1 MKALRKLPLKLE
13 NACGDGN
20 KSASGFGRRRGDGG
34 NRSASGDRNESA
46 CGVVDINISGGKL
59 KKLCRIVIV
68 SAGLAT
74 LFGCFGGSTVKQSI
88 EDYAERLSRVLD
100 APLPDTFNDKIT
112 TPLPKLADSAT
123 LKHTIE
129 GVSINLREFY
139 ALQDC
144 ELGTVVAERNT
155 SLGKSQ
161 LPSQRLAYES
171 KLLSVLKSCEAA
183 LAGDDIAKQ
192 SANQSAS
199 KSASKNSV
207 KKNKALAATIAS
219 WREQKSQ
226 DYSKTWA
233 NLIQGSQELRLALN
247 TPERLFSVENN
258 KDALSSVNAFYYLSS
273 LNNTQFSFGE
283 PTSEHSIKTE
293 VANKKNVSKASGS
306 DTNNINISSERLT
319 SSNNPLIDSSE
330 LEQQLQ
336 IIRSARLPATLWH
349 TQQTLTQN
357 LTLLTNML
365 TTELDAVSCPEGR
378 ASDKA
383 KILRNVFYLFFI
395 EEIQPVGSLVN
406 RYHYKLV
413 PLWEDWLAQPLLHD
427 EFKRYI
433 KQHTEDGFEKYSR
446 AMKAHVNLWQ
456 GFLGRCNLSPV
467 APV

>member
-1 MKALRKLPLKLE
+1 M
-13 NACGDGN
+13 
-20 KSASGFGRRRGDGG
+20 
-34 NRSASGDRNESA
+34 
-46 CGVVDINISGGKL
+46 NISLVKPWPPKVSQL
-59 KKLCRIVIV
+59 RNVCRAGVISV
-68 SAGLAT
+68 AMFAL
-74 LFGCFGGSTVKQSI
+74 LGCFGGSTVKQSI
-88 EDYAERLSRVLD
+88 DDYAARLSRVLD
-100 APLPDTFNDKIT
+100 TPLPDSFNDKIT

-123 LKHTIE
+123 LKHAIE

-161 LPSQRLAYES
+161 LPSQRLVYES
-171 KLLSVLKSCEAA
+171 KLLNVLNSCEAA
-183 LAGDDIAKQ
+183 LTKENE
-192 SANQSAS
+192 SNQRNA
-199 KSASKNSV
+199 
-207 KKNKALAATIAS
+207 ALAATIAS
-219 WREQKSQ
+219 WREQKIQ

-233 NLIQGSQELRLALN
+233 NLVQGSQELRLALN

-258 KDALSSVNAFYYLSS
+258 RDALSSVNALYYINSLSNKELLLS
-273 LNNTQFSFGE
+273 DMYSSNT
-283 PTSEHSIKTE
+283 
-293 VANKKNVSKASGS
+293 ASS
-306 DTNNINISSERLT
+306 DTETEATNENNSE
-319 SSNNPLIDSSE
+319 SIIESSE
-330 LEQQLQ
+330 LEQQLK

-357 LTLLTNML
+357 LSLLTDML
-365 TTELDAVSCPEGR
+365 ETELDAVSCPEGR

-406 RYHYKLV
+406 QYHYKLA
-413 PLWEDWLAQPLLHD
+413 PLWEDWLAQPSLHE

-433 KQHTEDGFEKYSR
+433 RQQSQDGFNQYSSV
-446 AMKAHVNLWQ
+446 MKAHVNLWQ

>member
-1 MKALRKLPLKLE
+1 MNISQVKPWHPKVSQLR
-13 NACGDGN
+13 NACR
-20 KSASGFGRRRGDGG
+20 A
-34 NRSASGDRNESA
+34 
-46 CGVVDINISGGKL
+46 GVISVAMFAL
-59 KKLCRIVIV
+59 L
-68 SAGLAT
+68 
-74 LFGCFGGSTVKQSI
+74 GCFGGSTVKQSI
-88 EDYAERLSRVLD
+88 DDYAARLSRVLD
-100 APLPDTFNDKIT
+100 TPLPDSFNDKIT

-123 LKHTIE
+123 LKHAIE

-161 LPSQRLAYES
+161 LPSQRLVYES
-171 KLLSVLKSCEAA
+171 KLLNVLKSCEAA
-183 LAGDDIAKQ
+183 LTKENE
-192 SANQSAS
+192 SNQRNA
-199 KSASKNSV
+199 
-207 KKNKALAATIAS
+207 ALAATIAS
-219 WREQKSQ
+219 WREQKTQ

-233 NLIQGSQELRLALN
+233 NLVQGSQELRLALN

-258 KDALSSVNAFYYLSS
+258 KDALSSVNALYYINSLSNKELLLS
-273 LNNTQFSFGE
+273 DMYSSNT
-283 PTSEHSIKTE
+283 
-293 VANKKNVSKASGS
+293 ASS
-306 DTNNINISSERLT
+306 DTETEATNENNSE
-319 SSNNPLIDSSE
+319 SIIESSE
-330 LEQQLQ
+330 LEQQLK

-357 LTLLTNML
+357 LSLLTDML
-365 TTELDAVSCPEGR
+365 ETELDAVSCPEGR

-406 RYHYKLV
+406 QYHYKLA
-413 PLWEDWLAQPLLHD
+413 PLWEDWLAQPSLHE

-433 KQHTEDGFEKYSR
+433 RQQSQDGFNQYSSV
-446 AMKAHVNLWQ
+446 MKAHVNLWQ

>member
-1 MKALRKLPLKLE
+1 MNISQVKPWHLKVSQLR
-13 NACGDGN
+13 NACR
-20 KSASGFGRRRGDGG
+20 A
-34 NRSASGDRNESA
+34 
-46 CGVVDINISGGKL
+46 GVISVAMFAL
-59 KKLCRIVIV
+59 L
-68 SAGLAT
+68 
-74 LFGCFGGSTVKQSI
+74 GCFGGSTVKQSI
-88 EDYAERLSRVLD
+88 DDYAARLSRVLD
-100 APLPDTFNDKIT
+100 TPLPDSFNDKIT

-161 LPSQRLAYES
+161 LPSQRLVYES
-171 KLLSVLKSCEAA
+171 KLLNVLKSCEAMLTRENESNQRNAA
-183 LAGDDIAKQ
+183 LT
-192 SANQSAS
+192 
-199 KSASKNSV
+199 
-207 KKNKALAATIAS
+207 ATIAS
-219 WREQKSQ
+219 WREQKTQ
-226 DYSKTWA
+226 NYSKTWA
-233 NLIQGSQELRLALN
+233 NLVQGSQELRLALN

-258 KDALSSVNAFYYLSS
+258 KDTLSSVNALYYINSLSNKEVLLS
-273 LNNTQFSFGE
+273 DMYFSNTA
-283 PTSEHSIKTE
+283 P
-293 VANKKNVSKASGS
+293 S
-306 DTNNINISSERLT
+306 DTETEATNENNSE
-319 SSNNPLIDSSE
+319 SIIESSE
-330 LEQQLQ
+330 LEQQLK

-357 LTLLTNML
+357 LSLLTNML
-365 TTELDAVSCPEGR
+365 ETELDAVSCPEGR

-406 RYHYKLV
+406 QYHYKLA
-413 PLWEDWLAQPLLHD
+413 PLWEDWLAQPSLHA

-433 KQHTEDGFEKYSR
+433 RQQSQDGFNQYSSV
-446 AMKAHVNLWQ
+446 MKAHVNLWQ

>member
-1 MKALRKLPLKLE
+1 MNISLVKPWHPKVSQLR
-13 NACGDGN
+13 NACR
-20 KSASGFGRRRGDGG
+20 A
-34 NRSASGDRNESA
+34 
-46 CGVVDINISGGKL
+46 GVISVAMFAL
-59 KKLCRIVIV
+59 L
-68 SAGLAT
+68 
-74 LFGCFGGSTVKQSI
+74 GCFGGSTVKQSI
-88 EDYAERLSRVLD
+88 DDYAARLSRVLD
-100 APLPDTFNDKIT
+100 TPLPDSFNDKIT

-123 LKHTIE
+123 LKHAIE
-129 GVSINLREFY
+129 GVNINLREFY

-161 LPSQRLAYES
+161 LPSQRLVYES
-171 KLLSVLKSCEAA
+171 KLLNVLKSCEAA
-183 LAGDDIAKQ
+183 LTKENE
-192 SANQSAS
+192 SNQRNA
-199 KSASKNSV
+199 
-207 KKNKALAATIAS
+207 ALAATIAS
-219 WREQKSQ
+219 WREQKTQ

-233 NLIQGSQELRLALN
+233 NLVQGSQELRLALN

-258 KDALSSVNAFYYLSS
+258 RDALSSINALYYINSLSNKELLLS
-273 LNNTQFSFGE
+273 DMYSSNT
-283 PTSEHSIKTE
+283 
-293 VANKKNVSKASGS
+293 ASS
-306 DTNNINISSERLT
+306 DTETEATNENNSE
-319 SSNNPLIDSSE
+319 SIIESSE
-330 LEQQLQ
+330 LEQQLK

-357 LTLLTNML
+357 LSLLTNML
-365 TTELDAVSCPEGR
+365 ETELDAVSCPEGR

-406 RYHYKLV
+406 QYHYKLA
-413 PLWEDWLAQPLLHD
+413 PLWEDWLAQPSLHE

-433 KQHTEDGFEKYSR
+433 RQQSQDGFNQYSS

>member
-1 MKALRKLPLKLE
+1 VNISQVKPWHPKVSQLR
-13 NACGDGN
+13 NACR
-20 KSASGFGRRRGDGG
+20 A
-34 NRSASGDRNESA
+34 
-46 CGVVDINISGGKL
+46 GVISVAMFAL
-59 KKLCRIVIV
+59 L
-68 SAGLAT
+68 
-74 LFGCFGGSTVKQSI
+74 GCFGGSTVKQSI
-88 EDYAERLSRVLD
+88 DDYAARLSRVLD
-100 APLPDTFNDKIT
+100 APLPDSFNDKIT

-123 LKHTIE
+123 LKHAIE

-161 LPSQRLAYES
+161 LPSQRLVYES
-171 KLLSVLKSCEAA
+171 KLLNVLKSCEAA
-183 LAGDDIAKQ
+183 LTKENE
-192 SANQSAS
+192 SNQRNA
-199 KSASKNSV
+199 
-207 KKNKALAATIAS
+207 ALAATIAS
-219 WREQKSQ
+219 WREQKTQ

-233 NLIQGSQELRLALN
+233 NLVQGSQELRLALN

-258 KDALSSVNAFYYLSS
+258 KDVLSSVNALYYINSLSNKELLLS
-273 LNNTQFSFGE
+273 DMYSSNT
-283 PTSEHSIKTE
+283 
-293 VANKKNVSKASGS
+293 ASS
-306 DTNNINISSERLT
+306 DTETEATNENNSE
-319 SSNNPLIDSSE
+319 SIIGSSE
-330 LEQQLQ
+330 LEQQLK

-357 LTLLTNML
+357 LSLLTNML
-365 TTELDAVSCPEGR
+365 ETELDAVSCPEGR

-406 RYHYKLV
+406 QYHYKLT
-413 PLWEDWLAQPLLHD
+413 PLWKDWLAQPSLHE

-433 KQHTEDGFEKYSR
+433 RQQSQDGFNQYSS

>member
-1 MKALRKLPLKLE
+1 MNISQAKPWHLKVSQLR
-13 NACGDGN
+13 NACR
-20 KSASGFGRRRGDGG
+20 A
-34 NRSASGDRNESA
+34 
-46 CGVVDINISGGKL
+46 GVISVAMFAL
-59 KKLCRIVIV
+59 L
-68 SAGLAT
+68 
-74 LFGCFGGSTVKQSI
+74 GCFGGSTVKQSI
-88 EDYAERLSRVLD
+88 DDYAARLSRVLD
-100 APLPDTFNDKIT
+100 TPLPDSFNDKIT

-123 LKHTIE
+123 LKHAIE

-161 LPSQRLAYES
+161 LPSQRLVYES
-171 KLLSVLKSCEAA
+171 KLLTVLKSCEAA
-183 LAGDDIAKQ
+183 LTKENE
-192 SANQSAS
+192 S
-199 KSASKNSV
+199 
-207 KKNKALAATIAS
+207 NKRNAALAATIAS
-219 WREQKSQ
+219 WREQKTQ

-233 NLIQGSQELRLALN
+233 NLVQGSQELRLALN

-258 KDALSSVNAFYYLSS
+258 KDALSSVNALYYINSLSNKELLLS
-273 LNNTQFSFGE
+273 DMYSSNT
-283 PTSEHSIKTE
+283 
-293 VANKKNVSKASGS
+293 ASS
-306 DTNNINISSERLT
+306 DTETEATNENNSE
-319 SSNNPLIDSSE
+319 SIIESSE
-330 LEQQLQ
+330 LEQQLK

-357 LTLLTNML
+357 LSLLTNML
-365 TTELDAVSCPEGR
+365 ETELDAVSCPEGR

-406 RYHYKLV
+406 QYHYKLA
-413 PLWEDWLAQPLLHD
+413 PLWEDWLAQPSLHE

-433 KQHTEDGFEKYSR
+433 RQQSQDGFNQYSSV
-446 AMKAHVNLWQ
+446 MKAHVNLWQ

>member
-1 MKALRKLPLKLE
+1 
-13 NACGDGN
+13 
-20 KSASGFGRRRGDGG
+20 
-34 NRSASGDRNESA
+34 
-46 CGVVDINISGGKL
+46 VNISLVKPWHPKVSQL
-59 KKLCRIVIV
+59 RNVCRAGVISV
-68 SAGLAT
+68 AMFAL
-74 LFGCFGGSTVKQSI
+74 LGCFGGSTVKQSI
-88 EDYAERLSRVLD
+88 DDYAARLSRVLD
-100 APLPDTFNDKIT
+100 TPLPDSFNDKIT

-123 LKHTIE
+123 LKQAIE
-129 GVSINLREFY
+129 GVNINLREFY

-161 LPSQRLAYES
+161 LPSQRLVYES
-171 KLLSVLKSCEAA
+171 KLLNVLKSCEAA
-183 LAGDDIAKQ
+183 LTKENE
-192 SANQSAS
+192 SNQRNA
-199 KSASKNSV
+199 
-207 KKNKALAATIAS
+207 ALAATIAS
-219 WREQKSQ
+219 WREQKTQ

-233 NLIQGSQELRLALN
+233 NLVQGSQELRLALN

-258 KDALSSVNAFYYLSS
+258 KDALSSVNALYYISS
-273 LNNTQFSFGE
+273 LSNKGLLLSDMYSSNT
-283 PTSEHSIKTE
+283 
-293 VANKKNVSKASGS
+293 ASS
-306 DTNNINISSERLT
+306 DTETEATNENNSE
-319 SSNNPLIDSSE
+319 SIIESSE
-330 LEQQLQ
+330 LEQQLK

-357 LTLLTNML
+357 LSLLTNML
-365 TTELDAVSCPEGR
+365 ETELDAVSCPEGR

-406 RYHYKLV
+406 QYHYKLA
-413 PLWEDWLAQPLLHD
+413 PLWEDWLAQPSLHE

-433 KQHTEDGFEKYSR
+433 RQQSQDGFNQYSS

>member
-1 MKALRKLPLKLE
+1 VNISLVKPWPPKVSQLR
-13 NACGDGN
+13 NACR
-20 KSASGFGRRRGDGG
+20 A
-34 NRSASGDRNESA
+34 
-46 CGVVDINISGGKL
+46 GVISVAMFAL
-59 KKLCRIVIV
+59 L
-68 SAGLAT
+68 
-74 LFGCFGGSTVKQSI
+74 GCFGGSTVKQSI
-88 EDYAERLSRVLD
+88 DDYAARLSRVLD
-100 APLPDTFNDKIT
+100 TPLPDSFNDKIT

-161 LPSQRLAYES
+161 LPSQRLVYES
-171 KLLSVLKSCEAA
+171 KLLNVLNSCEAA
-183 LAGDDIAKQ
+183 LTKENE
-192 SANQSAS
+192 SNQRNA
-199 KSASKNSV
+199 
-207 KKNKALAATIAS
+207 ALAATIAS
-219 WREQKSQ
+219 WREQKIQ

-233 NLIQGSQELRLALN
+233 NLVQGSQELRLALN

-258 KDALSSVNAFYYLSS
+258 RDALSSVNALYYINSLSNKELLLS
-273 LNNTQFSFGE
+273 DMYSSNT
-283 PTSEHSIKTE
+283 
-293 VANKKNVSKASGS
+293 ASS
-306 DTNNINISSERLT
+306 DTETEATNENNSE
-319 SSNNPLIDSSE
+319 SIIESSE
-330 LEQQLQ
+330 LEQQLK

-357 LTLLTNML
+357 LSLLTNML
-365 TTELDAVSCPEGR
+365 ETELDAVSCPEGR

-406 RYHYKLV
+406 QYHYKLA
-413 PLWEDWLAQPLLHD
+413 PLWEDWLAQPSLHA

-433 KQHTEDGFEKYSR
+433 RQQSQDGFNQYSSV
-446 AMKAHVNLWQ
+446 MKAHVNLWQ

>member
-1 MKALRKLPLKLE
+1 MNISQVKPWHLKVSQLR
-13 NACGDGN
+13 NACR
-20 KSASGFGRRRGDGG
+20 A
-34 NRSASGDRNESA
+34 
-46 CGVVDINISGGKL
+46 GVISVAMFAL
-59 KKLCRIVIV
+59 L
-68 SAGLAT
+68 
-74 LFGCFGGSTVKQSI
+74 GCFGGSTVKQSI
-88 EDYAERLSRVLD
+88 DDYAARLSRVLD
-100 APLPDTFNDKIT
+100 TPLPDSFNDKIT

-123 LKHTIE
+123 LKHAIE
-129 GVSINLREFY
+129 GVNINLREFY

-161 LPSQRLAYES
+161 LPSQRLVYES
-171 KLLSVLKSCEAA
+171 KLLNVLRSCEAA
-183 LAGDDIAKQ
+183 LTKENE
-192 SANQSAS
+192 SNQRNA
-199 KSASKNSV
+199 
-207 KKNKALAATIAS
+207 ALAATIAS
-219 WREQKSQ
+219 WREQKTQ

-233 NLIQGSQELRLALN
+233 NLVQGSQELRLALN

-258 KDALSSVNAFYYLSS
+258 KDALSSVNALYYINSLS
-273 LNNTQFSFGE
+273 
-283 PTSEHSIKTE
+283 
-293 VANKKNVSKASGS
+293 NKELLLS
-306 DTNNINISSERLT
+306 DTETEATNENNSE
-319 SSNNPLIDSSE
+319 SIIESSE
-330 LEQQLQ
+330 LEQQLK

-357 LTLLTNML
+357 LSLLTNL
-365 TTELDAVSCPEGR
+365 LETQLDAVSCPEGR

-406 RYHYKLV
+406 QYHYKLA
-413 PLWEDWLAQPLLHD
+413 PLWEDWLAQPSLHE

-433 KQHTEDGFEKYSR
+433 RQQSQDGFNQYSS

>member
-1 MKALRKLPLKLE
+1 MNISLVKPWHPKVSQLR
-13 NACGDGN
+13 NACR
-20 KSASGFGRRRGDGG
+20 A
-34 NRSASGDRNESA
+34 
-46 CGVVDINISGGKL
+46 GVISVAMFAL
-59 KKLCRIVIV
+59 L
-68 SAGLAT
+68 
-74 LFGCFGGSTVKQSI
+74 GCFGGSTVKQSI
-88 EDYAERLSRVLD
+88 DDYAARLSRVLD
-100 APLPDTFNDKIT
+100 TPLPDSFNDKIT

-123 LKHTIE
+123 LKHAIE
-129 GVSINLREFY
+129 GVNINLREFY

-161 LPSQRLAYES
+161 LPSQRLVYES
-171 KLLSVLKSCEAA
+171 KLLNVLRSCEAA
-183 LAGDDIAKQ
+183 LTKENE
-192 SANQSAS
+192 SNQRNA
-199 KSASKNSV
+199 
-207 KKNKALAATIAS
+207 ALAATISS
-219 WREQKSQ
+219 WREQKTQ

-233 NLIQGSQELRLALN
+233 NLVQGSQELRLALN

-258 KDALSSVNAFYYLSS
+258 RDALSSVNALYYINSLSNKELLLS
-273 LNNTQFSFGE
+273 DMYSSNT
-283 PTSEHSIKTE
+283 
-293 VANKKNVSKASGS
+293 ASS
-306 DTNNINISSERLT
+306 DTETEATNENNSE
-319 SSNNPLIDSSE
+319 SIIESSE
-330 LEQQLQ
+330 LEQQLK

-357 LTLLTNML
+357 LSLLTNML
-365 TTELDAVSCPEGR
+365 ETELDAVSCPEGR

-406 RYHYKLV
+406 QYHYKLE
-413 PLWEDWLAQPLLHD
+413 PLWEDWLAQPSLHK

-433 KQHTEDGFEKYSR
+433 RQQSQDGFNQYSS

>member
-1 MKALRKLPLKLE
+1 M
-13 NACGDGN
+13 
-20 KSASGFGRRRGDGG
+20 
-34 NRSASGDRNESA
+34 
-46 CGVVDINISGGKL
+46 NISLVKPWHPKVSQL
-59 KKLCRIVIV
+59 RNVCRAGVISV
-68 SAGLAT
+68 AMFAL
-74 LFGCFGGSTVKQSI
+74 LGCFGGSTVKQSI
-88 EDYAERLSRVLD
+88 DDYAARLSRVLD
-100 APLPDTFNDKIT
+100 TPLPDSFNDKIT

-123 LKHTIE
+123 LKQAIE
-129 GVSINLREFY
+129 GVNINLREFY

-161 LPSQRLAYES
+161 LPSQRLVYES
-171 KLLSVLKSCEAA
+171 KLLNVLKSCEAA
-183 LAGDDIAKQ
+183 LTKENE
-192 SANQSAS
+192 SNQRNA
-199 KSASKNSV
+199 
-207 KKNKALAATIAS
+207 ALAATIAS
-219 WREQKSQ
+219 WREQKTQ

-233 NLIQGSQELRLALN
+233 NLVQGSQELRLALN

-258 KDALSSVNAFYYLSS
+258 KDVLSSVNALYYINNLSNKEVLLS
-273 LNNTQFSFGE
+273 DMYFSNT
-283 PTSEHSIKTE
+283 
-293 VANKKNVSKASGS
+293 ASS
-306 DTNNINISSERLT
+306 DTETEATNENNSER
-319 SSNNPLIDSSE
+319 IIESSE
-330 LEQQLQ
+330 LEQQLK

-357 LTLLTNML
+357 LSLLTNML
-365 TTELDAVSCPEGR
+365 ETELDAVSCPEGR

-406 RYHYKLV
+406 QYHYKLA
-413 PLWEDWLAQPLLHD
+413 PLWEDWLAQPSLHE

-433 KQHTEDGFEKYSR
+433 RQQSQDGFNQYSS

>member
-1 MKALRKLPLKLE
+1 MRKFQLKALQPNVSHL
-13 NACGDGN
+13 
-20 KSASGFGRRRGDGG
+20 
-34 NRSASGDRNESA
+34 RSACRT
-46 CGVVDINISGGKL
+46 VIIS
-59 KKLCRIVIV
+59 V
-68 SAGLAT
+68 GLFSLT
-74 LFGCFGGSTVKQSI
+74 GCFGGSTVKQSI
-88 EDYAERLSRVLD
+88 DDYAARLSRVLD
-100 APLPDTFNDKIT
+100 VPLPNSFNNKIT

-161 LPSQRLAYES
+161 LPSQRLVYES
-171 KLLSVLKSCEAA
+171 KLLNVLKSCEAA
-183 LAGDDIAKQ
+183 LTKENE
-192 SANQSAS
+192 SNQRNAT
-199 KSASKNSV
+199 
-207 KKNKALAATIAS
+207 LAATIAS
-219 WREQKSQ
+219 WREQKTQ

-233 NLIQGSQELRLALN
+233 NLVQGSQELRLALN

-258 KDALSSVNAFYYLSS
+258 KDALSSVNALYYINSLSNKELLLS
-273 LNNTQFSFGE
+273 DMYSSNT
-283 PTSEHSIKTE
+283 
-293 VANKKNVSKASGS
+293 ASS
-306 DTNNINISSERLT
+306 DTETEATNENNSE
-319 SSNNPLIDSSE
+319 SIIESSE
-330 LEQQLQ
+330 LEQQLK

-357 LTLLTNML
+357 LSLLTNML
-365 TTELDAVSCPEGR
+365 ETELDAVSCPEGR

-406 RYHYKLV
+406 QYHYKLA
-413 PLWEDWLAQPLLHD
+413 PLWEDWLAQPSLHE

-433 KQHTEDGFEKYSR
+433 RQQSQDGFNQYSSV
-446 AMKAHVNLWQ
+446 MKAHVNLWQ

>member
-1 MKALRKLPLKLE
+1 MNISLVKPWHPKVSQLR
-13 NACGDGN
+13 NACR
-20 KSASGFGRRRGDGG
+20 A
-34 NRSASGDRNESA
+34 
-46 CGVVDINISGGKL
+46 GVISVAMFAL
-59 KKLCRIVIV
+59 L
-68 SAGLAT
+68 
-74 LFGCFGGSTVKQSI
+74 GCFGGSTVKQSI
-88 EDYAERLSRVLD
+88 DDYAARLSRVLD
-100 APLPDTFNDKIT
+100 TPLPDSFNDKIT

-123 LKHTIE
+123 LKHAIE
-129 GVSINLREFY
+129 GVNINLREFY

-161 LPSQRLAYES
+161 LPSQRLVYES
-171 KLLSVLKSCEAA
+171 KLLNVLRSCEAA
-183 LAGDDIAKQ
+183 LTKESETDQ
-192 SANQSAS
+192 RN
-199 KSASKNSV
+199 V
-207 KKNKALAATIAS
+207 ALAATISS
-219 WREQKSQ
+219 WREQKTQ

-233 NLIQGSQELRLALN
+233 NLVQGSQELRLALN

-258 KDALSSVNAFYYLSS
+258 RDALSSVNALYYINSLSNKELLLS
-273 LNNTQFSFGE
+273 DMYSSNT
-283 PTSEHSIKTE
+283 
-293 VANKKNVSKASGS
+293 ASS
-306 DTNNINISSERLT
+306 DTETEATNENNSE
-319 SSNNPLIDSSE
+319 SIIESSE
-330 LEQQLQ
+330 LEQQLK

-357 LTLLTNML
+357 LSLLTDML
-365 TTELDAVSCPEGR
+365 ETELDAVSCPEGR

-406 RYHYKLV
+406 QYHYKLA
-413 PLWEDWLAQPLLHD
+413 PLWEDWLAQPSLHE

-433 KQHTEDGFEKYSR
+433 RQQSQDGFNQYSS

>member
-1 MKALRKLPLKLE
+1 MNISLVKPWHPKVSQLR
-13 NACGDGN
+13 NACR
-20 KSASGFGRRRGDGG
+20 A
-34 NRSASGDRNESA
+34 
-46 CGVVDINISGGKL
+46 GVISVAMFAL
-59 KKLCRIVIV
+59 L
-68 SAGLAT
+68 
-74 LFGCFGGSTVKQSI
+74 GCFGGSTVKQSI
-88 EDYAERLSRVLD
+88 DDYAARLSRVLD
-100 APLPDTFNDKIT
+100 TPLPDSFNDKIT

-123 LKHTIE
+123 LKHAIE

-161 LPSQRLAYES
+161 LPSQRLVYES
-171 KLLSVLKSCEAA
+171 KLLNVLKSCEAA
-183 LAGDDIAKQ
+183 LTKENE
-192 SANQSAS
+192 SNQRNA
-199 KSASKNSV
+199 
-207 KKNKALAATIAS
+207 ALAATIAS
-219 WREQKSQ
+219 WREQKIQ

-233 NLIQGSQELRLALN
+233 NLVQGSQELRLALN

-258 KDALSSVNAFYYLSS
+258 KDALSSVNALYYINSLSNKELLLS
-273 LNNTQFSFGE
+273 DMYSSNT
-283 PTSEHSIKTE
+283 
-293 VANKKNVSKASGS
+293 ASS
-306 DTNNINISSERLT
+306 DTETEATNENNSE
-319 SSNNPLIDSSE
+319 SIIESSE
-330 LEQQLQ
+330 LEQQLK

-357 LTLLTNML
+357 LSLLTNML
-365 TTELDAVSCPEGR
+365 ETELDAVSCPEGR

-406 RYHYKLV
+406 QYHYKLA
-413 PLWEDWLAQPLLHD
+413 PLWEDWLAQPSLHE

-433 KQHTEDGFEKYSR
+433 RQQSQDGFNQYSSV
-446 AMKAHVNLWQ
+446 MKAHVNLWQ

>member
-1 MKALRKLPLKLE
+1 M
-13 NACGDGN
+13 
-20 KSASGFGRRRGDGG
+20 
-34 NRSASGDRNESA
+34 
-46 CGVVDINISGGKL
+46 NISLVKPWHPKVSQL
-59 KKLCRIVIV
+59 RNVCRAGVISV
-68 SAGLAT
+68 AMFAL
-74 LFGCFGGSTVKQSI
+74 LGCFGGSTVKQSI
-88 EDYAERLSRVLD
+88 DDYAARLSRVLD
-100 APLPDTFNDKIT
+100 TPLPDSFNDKIT

-123 LKHTIE
+123 LKHAIE
-129 GVSINLREFY
+129 GVNINLREFY

-161 LPSQRLAYES
+161 LPSQRLVYES
-171 KLLSVLKSCEAA
+171 KLLNVLKSCEAA
-183 LAGDDIAKQ
+183 LTKENE
-192 SANQSAS
+192 SNQRNA
-199 KSASKNSV
+199 
-207 KKNKALAATIAS
+207 ALAATIAS
-219 WREQKSQ
+219 WREQKTQ

-233 NLIQGSQELRLALN
+233 NLVQGSQELRLALN

-258 KDALSSVNAFYYLSS
+258 KDALSSVNALYYINNLSNKELLLS
-273 LNNTQFSFGE
+273 DMYSSNT
-283 PTSEHSIKTE
+283 
-293 VANKKNVSKASGS
+293 ASS
-306 DTNNINISSERLT
+306 DTETEATNENNSER
-319 SSNNPLIDSSE
+319 IIESSE
-330 LEQQLQ
+330 LEQQLK

-357 LTLLTNML
+357 LSLLTNML
-365 TTELDAVSCPEGR
+365 ETELDAVSCPEGR

-406 RYHYKLV
+406 QYHYKLA
-413 PLWEDWLAQPLLHD
+413 PLWEDWLAQPSLHE

-433 KQHTEDGFEKYSR
+433 RQQSQDGFNQYSS

>member
-1 MKALRKLPLKLE
+1 MNISQVKPWHLKVSQLR
-13 NACGDGN
+13 NACR
-20 KSASGFGRRRGDGG
+20 A
-34 NRSASGDRNESA
+34 
-46 CGVVDINISGGKL
+46 GVISVAMFAL
-59 KKLCRIVIV
+59 L
-68 SAGLAT
+68 
-74 LFGCFGGSTVKQSI
+74 GCFGGSTVKQSI
-88 EDYAERLSRVLD
+88 DDYAARLSRVLD
-100 APLPDTFNDKIT
+100 TPLPDSFNDKIT

-123 LKHTIE
+123 LKQAIE
-129 GVSINLREFY
+129 GVNINLREFY

-161 LPSQRLAYES
+161 LPSQRLVYES
-171 KLLSVLKSCEAA
+171 KLLNVLKSCEAM
-183 LAGDDIAKQ
+183 LTRENE
-192 SANQSAS
+192 SNQRNA
-199 KSASKNSV
+199 
-207 KKNKALAATIAS
+207 ALAATISS
-219 WREQKSQ
+219 WREQKTQ

-233 NLIQGSQELRLALN
+233 NLVQGSQELRLALN

-258 KDALSSVNAFYYLSS
+258 KDTLSSVNALYYINSLSNKEVLLS
-273 LNNTQFSFGE
+273 DMYFSNTA
-283 PTSEHSIKTE
+283 P
-293 VANKKNVSKASGS
+293 S
-306 DTNNINISSERLT
+306 DTETEATNENNSE
-319 SSNNPLIDSSE
+319 SIIESSE
-330 LEQQLQ
+330 LEQQLK

-357 LTLLTNML
+357 LSLLTNML
-365 TTELDAVSCPEGR
+365 ETELDAVSCPEGR

-406 RYHYKLV
+406 QYHYKLE
-413 PLWEDWLAQPLLHD
+413 PLWEDWLAQPSLHK

-433 KQHTEDGFEKYSR
+433 RQQSQDGFNQYSS

>member
-1 MKALRKLPLKLE
+1 M
-13 NACGDGN
+13 
-20 KSASGFGRRRGDGG
+20 
-34 NRSASGDRNESA
+34 
-46 CGVVDINISGGKL
+46 NISLVKPWHPKVSQL
-59 KKLCRIVIV
+59 RNVCRAGVISV
-68 SAGLAT
+68 AMFAL
-74 LFGCFGGSTVKQSI
+74 LGCFGGSTVKQSI
-88 EDYAERLSRVLD
+88 DDYAARLSRVLD
-100 APLPDTFNDKIT
+100 TPLPDSFNDKIT

-123 LKHTIE
+123 LKQAIE
-129 GVSINLREFY
+129 GVNINLREFY

-161 LPSQRLAYES
+161 LPSQRLVYES
-171 KLLSVLKSCEAA
+171 KLLNVLKSCEAA
-183 LAGDDIAKQ
+183 LTKENE
-192 SANQSAS
+192 SNQRNA
-199 KSASKNSV
+199 
-207 KKNKALAATIAS
+207 ALAATIAS
-219 WREQKSQ
+219 WREQKTQ

-233 NLIQGSQELRLALN
+233 NLVQGSQELRLALN

-258 KDALSSVNAFYYLSS
+258 KDALSSVNALYYISS
-273 LNNTQFSFGE
+273 LSNKGLLLSDMYSSNT
-283 PTSEHSIKTE
+283 
-293 VANKKNVSKASGS
+293 ASS
-306 DTNNINISSERLT
+306 DTETEATNENNSE
-319 SSNNPLIDSSE
+319 SIIESSE
-330 LEQQLQ
+330 LEQQLK

-357 LTLLTNML
+357 LSLLTDML
-365 TTELDAVSCPEGR
+365 ETELDAVSCPEGR

-406 RYHYKLV
+406 QYHYKLE
-413 PLWEDWLAQPLLHD
+413 PLWEDWLAQPSLHK

-433 KQHTEDGFEKYSR
+433 RQQSQDGFNQYSS

>member
-1 MKALRKLPLKLE
+1 MNIFQVKPWHPKVSQLR
-13 NACGDGN
+13 NACR
-20 KSASGFGRRRGDGG
+20 A
-34 NRSASGDRNESA
+34 
-46 CGVVDINISGGKL
+46 GVISVAMFAL
-59 KKLCRIVIV
+59 L
-68 SAGLAT
+68 
-74 LFGCFGGSTVKQSI
+74 GCFGGSTVKQSI
-88 EDYAERLSRVLD
+88 DDYAARLSRVLD
-100 APLPDTFNDKIT
+100 TPLPDSFNDKIT

-123 LKHTIE
+123 LKHAIE
-129 GVSINLREFY
+129 GVNINLREFY

-161 LPSQRLAYES
+161 LPSQRLVYES
-171 KLLSVLKSCEAA
+171 KLLNVLKSCEAA
-183 LAGDDIAKQ
+183 LTKENESYQRNA
-192 SANQSAS
+192 
-199 KSASKNSV
+199 
-207 KKNKALAATIAS
+207 ALAATIAS
-219 WREQKSQ
+219 WREQKTQ

-233 NLIQGSQELRLALN
+233 NLVQGSQELRLALN

-258 KDALSSVNAFYYLSS
+258 KDALSSVNALYYINSLSNKELLLS
-273 LNNTQFSFGE
+273 DMYSSNT
-283 PTSEHSIKTE
+283 
-293 VANKKNVSKASGS
+293 ASS
-306 DTNNINISSERLT
+306 DTETEATNENNSER
-319 SSNNPLIDSSE
+319 IIESSE
-330 LEQQLQ
+330 LEQQLK

-357 LTLLTNML
+357 LSLLTNML
-365 TTELDAVSCPEGR
+365 ETELDAVSCPEGR

-406 RYHYKLV
+406 QYHYKLA
-413 PLWEDWLAQPLLHD
+413 PLWEDWLAQPSLHE

-433 KQHTEDGFEKYSR
+433 RQQSQDGFNQYSS

>member
-1 MKALRKLPLKLE
+1 MNIFQVKPWHPKVSQLR
-13 NACGDGN
+13 NACR
-20 KSASGFGRRRGDGG
+20 A
-34 NRSASGDRNESA
+34 
-46 CGVVDINISGGKL
+46 GVISVAMFAL
-59 KKLCRIVIV
+59 L
-68 SAGLAT
+68 
-74 LFGCFGGSTVKQSI
+74 GCFGGSTVKQSI
-88 EDYAERLSRVLD
+88 DDYAARLSRVLD
-100 APLPDTFNDKIT
+100 TPLPDSFNDKIT

-123 LKHTIE
+123 LKQAIE
-129 GVSINLREFY
+129 GVNINLREFY

-161 LPSQRLAYES
+161 LPSQRLVYES
-171 KLLSVLKSCEAA
+171 KLLNVLKSCEAA
-183 LAGDDIAKQ
+183 LTKENE
-192 SANQSAS
+192 SNQRNA
-199 KSASKNSV
+199 
-207 KKNKALAATIAS
+207 ALAATIAS
-219 WREQKSQ
+219 WREQKTQ

-233 NLIQGSQELRLALN
+233 NLVQGSQELRLALN

-258 KDALSSVNAFYYLSS
+258 KDALSSVNALYYINSLSNKELLLS
-273 LNNTQFSFGE
+273 DMYSSNT
-283 PTSEHSIKTE
+283 
-293 VANKKNVSKASGS
+293 ASS
-306 DTNNINISSERLT
+306 DTETEATNENNSER
-319 SSNNPLIDSSE
+319 IIESSE
-330 LEQQLQ
+330 LEQQLK

-357 LTLLTNML
+357 LSLLTDML
-365 TTELDAVSCPEGR
+365 ETELDAVSCPEGR

-406 RYHYKLV
+406 QYHYKLA
-413 PLWEDWLAQPLLHD
+413 PLWEDWLAQPSLHE

-433 KQHTEDGFEKYSR
+433 RQQSQDGFNQYSS

>member
-1 MKALRKLPLKLE
+1 MNISQVKPWHLKVSQLR
-13 NACGDGN
+13 NACR
-20 KSASGFGRRRGDGG
+20 A
-34 NRSASGDRNESA
+34 
-46 CGVVDINISGGKL
+46 GVISVAMFAL
-59 KKLCRIVIV
+59 L
-68 SAGLAT
+68 
-74 LFGCFGGSTVKQSI
+74 GCFGGSTVKQSI
-88 EDYAERLSRVLD
+88 DDYAARLSRVLD
-100 APLPDTFNDKIT
+100 TPLPDSFNDKIT

-123 LKHTIE
+123 LKHAIE
-129 GVSINLREFY
+129 GVNINLREFY

-161 LPSQRLAYES
+161 LPSQRLVYES
-171 KLLSVLKSCEAA
+171 KLLNVLKSCEAA
-183 LAGDDIAKQ
+183 LTKENE
-192 SANQSAS
+192 SNQRNA
-199 KSASKNSV
+199 
-207 KKNKALAATIAS
+207 ALAATIAS
-219 WREQKSQ
+219 WREQKTQ

-233 NLIQGSQELRLALN
+233 NLVQGSQELRLALN

-258 KDALSSVNAFYYLSS
+258 KDALSSVNALYYINSLSNKGLLLS
-273 LNNTQFSFGE
+273 DMYSSNT
-283 PTSEHSIKTE
+283 
-293 VANKKNVSKASGS
+293 ASS
-306 DTNNINISSERLT
+306 DTETEATNENNSE
-319 SSNNPLIDSSE
+319 SIIESSE
-330 LEQQLQ
+330 LEQQLK

-357 LTLLTNML
+357 LSLLTNML
-365 TTELDAVSCPEGR
+365 ETELDAVSCPEGR

-406 RYHYKLV
+406 QYHYKLA
-413 PLWEDWLAQPLLHD
+413 PLWEDWLAQPSLHE

-433 KQHTEDGFEKYSR
+433 RQQSQDGFNQYSS

>member
-1 MKALRKLPLKLE
+1 MNISQAKPWHLKVSQLR
-13 NACGDGN
+13 NACR
-20 KSASGFGRRRGDGG
+20 A
-34 NRSASGDRNESA
+34 
-46 CGVVDINISGGKL
+46 GVISVAMFAL
-59 KKLCRIVIV
+59 L
-68 SAGLAT
+68 
-74 LFGCFGGSTVKQSI
+74 GCFGGSTVKQSI
-88 EDYAERLSRVLD
+88 DDYAARLSRVLD
-100 APLPDTFNDKIT
+100 TPLPDSFNDKIT

-123 LKHTIE
+123 LKHAIE

-161 LPSQRLAYES
+161 LPSQRLVYES
-171 KLLSVLKSCEAA
+171 KLLTVLKSCEAA
-183 LAGDDIAKQ
+183 LTKENE
-192 SANQSAS
+192 SNQRNA
-199 KSASKNSV
+199 
-207 KKNKALAATIAS
+207 ALAATIAS
-219 WREQKSQ
+219 WREQKTQ

-233 NLIQGSQELRLALN
+233 NLVQGSQELRLALN

-258 KDALSSVNAFYYLSS
+258 KDALSSVNALYYINSLSNKELLLS
-273 LNNTQFSFGE
+273 DMYSSNT
-283 PTSEHSIKTE
+283 
-293 VANKKNVSKASGS
+293 ASS
-306 DTNNINISSERLT
+306 DTETEATNENNSE
-319 SSNNPLIDSSE
+319 SIIESSE
-330 LEQQLQ
+330 LEQQLK

-357 LTLLTNML
+357 LSLLTDML
-365 TTELDAVSCPEGR
+365 ETELDAVSCPEGR

-406 RYHYKLV
+406 QYHYKLA
-413 PLWEDWLAQPLLHD
+413 PLWEDWLAQPSLHE

-433 KQHTEDGFEKYSR
+433 RQQSQDGFNQYSSV
-446 AMKAHVNLWQ
+446 MKAHVNLWQ

>member
-1 MKALRKLPLKLE
+1 MNIFQVKPWHPKVSQLR
-13 NACGDGN
+13 NACR
-20 KSASGFGRRRGDGG
+20 A
-34 NRSASGDRNESA
+34 
-46 CGVVDINISGGKL
+46 GVISVAIFAL
-59 KKLCRIVIV
+59 L
-68 SAGLAT
+68 
-74 LFGCFGGSTVKQSI
+74 GCFGGSTVKQSI
-88 EDYAERLSRVLD
+88 DDYAARLSRVLD
-100 APLPDTFNDKIT
+100 TPLPDSFNDKIT

-123 LKHTIE
+123 LKHAIE
-129 GVSINLREFY
+129 GVNINLREFY

-161 LPSQRLAYES
+161 LPSQRLVYES
-171 KLLSVLKSCEAA
+171 KLLNVLNSCEAA
-183 LAGDDIAKQ
+183 LTKENK
-192 SANQSAS
+192 SNQRNA
-199 KSASKNSV
+199 
-207 KKNKALAATIAS
+207 ALAATIAS
-219 WREQKSQ
+219 WREQKTQ

-233 NLIQGSQELRLALN
+233 NLVQGSQELRLALN

-258 KDALSSVNAFYYLSS
+258 KDALSSVNALYYINSLS
-273 LNNTQFSFGE
+273 
-283 PTSEHSIKTE
+283 
-293 VANKKNVSKASGS
+293 NKELLLS
-306 DTNNINISSERLT
+306 DTETEATNENNSER
-319 SSNNPLIDSSE
+319 IIESSE
-330 LEQQLQ
+330 LEQQLK

-357 LTLLTNML
+357 LSLLTNML
-365 TTELDAVSCPEGR
+365 ETELDAVSCPEGR

-406 RYHYKLV
+406 QYHYKLA
-413 PLWEDWLAQPLLHD
+413 PLWEDWLAQPSLHE

-433 KQHTEDGFEKYSR
+433 RQQSQDGFNQYSS

>member
-1 MKALRKLPLKLE
+1 MNISQVKPWHPKVSQLR
-13 NACGDGN
+13 NACR
-20 KSASGFGRRRGDGG
+20 A
-34 NRSASGDRNESA
+34 
-46 CGVVDINISGGKL
+46 GVISVAMFAL
-59 KKLCRIVIV
+59 L
-68 SAGLAT
+68 
-74 LFGCFGGSTVKQSI
+74 GCFGGSTVKQSI
-88 EDYAERLSRVLD
+88 DDYAARLSRVLD
-100 APLPDTFNDKIT
+100 TPLPDSFNDKIT

-123 LKHTIE
+123 LKHAIE

-161 LPSQRLAYES
+161 LPSQRLVYES
-171 KLLSVLKSCEAA
+171 KLLNVLKSCEAA
-183 LAGDDIAKQ
+183 LTKENE
-192 SANQSAS
+192 SNQRNA
-199 KSASKNSV
+199 
-207 KKNKALAATIAS
+207 ALAATIAS
-219 WREQKSQ
+219 WREQKTQ

-233 NLIQGSQELRLALN
+233 NLVQGSQELRLALN

-258 KDALSSVNAFYYLSS
+258 RDALSSVNALYYINSLSNKELLLS
-273 LNNTQFSFGE
+273 DMYSSNT
-283 PTSEHSIKTE
+283 
-293 VANKKNVSKASGS
+293 ASS
-306 DTNNINISSERLT
+306 DTETEATNENNSE
-319 SSNNPLIDSSE
+319 SIIESSE
-330 LEQQLQ
+330 LEQQLK

-357 LTLLTNML
+357 LSLLTNML
-365 TTELDAVSCPEGR
+365 ETELDAVSCPEGR

-383 KILRNVFYLFFI
+383 KILRNVFYFFFI

-406 RYHYKLV
+406 QYHYKLA
-413 PLWEDWLAQPLLHD
+413 PLWEDWLAQPSLHE

-433 KQHTEDGFEKYSR
+433 RQQSQDGFNQYSS

>member
-1 MKALRKLPLKLE
+1 MNISLVKPWPPKVSQLR
-13 NACGDGN
+13 NACR
-20 KSASGFGRRRGDGG
+20 A
-34 NRSASGDRNESA
+34 
-46 CGVVDINISGGKL
+46 GVISVAMFAL
-59 KKLCRIVIV
+59 L
-68 SAGLAT
+68 
-74 LFGCFGGSTVKQSI
+74 GCFGGSTVKQSI
-88 EDYAERLSRVLD
+88 DDYAARLSRVLD
-100 APLPDTFNDKIT
+100 TPLPDSFNDKIT

-123 LKHTIE
+123 LKQAIE
-129 GVSINLREFY
+129 GVNINLREFY

-161 LPSQRLAYES
+161 LPSQRLVYES
-171 KLLSVLKSCEAA
+171 KLLNVLKSCEAA
-183 LAGDDIAKQ
+183 LTKENE
-192 SANQSAS
+192 SNQRNA
-199 KSASKNSV
+199 
-207 KKNKALAATIAS
+207 ALAATIAS
-219 WREQKSQ
+219 WREQKTQ

-233 NLIQGSQELRLALN
+233 NLVQGSQELRLALN

-258 KDALSSVNAFYYLSS
+258 KDALSSVNALYYINSLSNKGLLLS
-273 LNNTQFSFGE
+273 DMYSSNT
-283 PTSEHSIKTE
+283 
-293 VANKKNVSKASGS
+293 ASS
-306 DTNNINISSERLT
+306 DTETEATNENNSER
-319 SSNNPLIDSSE
+319 IIESSE
-330 LEQQLQ
+330 LEQQLK

-357 LTLLTNML
+357 LSLLTNML
-365 TTELDAVSCPEGR
+365 ETELDAVSCPEGR

-406 RYHYKLV
+406 QYHYKLA
-413 PLWEDWLAQPLLHD
+413 PLWEDWLAQPSLHE

-433 KQHTEDGFEKYSR
+433 RQQSQDGFNQYSS

>member
-1 MKALRKLPLKLE
+1 MNISQVKSWPPKVSQLR
-13 NACGDGN
+13 NACR
-20 KSASGFGRRRGDGG
+20 A
-34 NRSASGDRNESA
+34 
-46 CGVVDINISGGKL
+46 GVISVAMFAL
-59 KKLCRIVIV
+59 L
-68 SAGLAT
+68 
-74 LFGCFGGSTVKQSI
+74 GCFGGSTVKQSI
-88 EDYAERLSRVLD
+88 DDYAARLSRVLD
-100 APLPDTFNDKIT
+100 TPLPDSFNDKIT

-123 LKHTIE
+123 LKHAIE

-161 LPSQRLAYES
+161 LPSQRLVYES
-171 KLLSVLKSCEAA
+171 KLLNVLKSCEAA
-183 LAGDDIAKQ
+183 LTKENE
-192 SANQSAS
+192 SNQRNA
-199 KSASKNSV
+199 
-207 KKNKALAATIAS
+207 ALAATIAS
-219 WREQKSQ
+219 WREQKTQ

-233 NLIQGSQELRLALN
+233 NLVQGSQELRLALN

-258 KDALSSVNAFYYLSS
+258 RDALSSVNALYYINSLSNKELLLS
-273 LNNTQFSFGE
+273 DMYSSNT
-283 PTSEHSIKTE
+283 
-293 VANKKNVSKASGS
+293 ASS
-306 DTNNINISSERLT
+306 DTETEATNENNSE
-319 SSNNPLIDSSE
+319 SIIESSE
-330 LEQQLQ
+330 LEQQLK

-357 LTLLTNML
+357 LSLLTNML
-365 TTELDAVSCPEGR
+365 ETELDAVSCPEGR

-406 RYHYKLV
+406 QYHYKLA
-413 PLWEDWLAQPLLHD
+413 PLWEDWLAQPSLHE

-433 KQHTEDGFEKYSR
+433 RQQSQDGFNQYSSV
-446 AMKAHVNLWQ
+446 MKAHVNLWQ

>member
-1 MKALRKLPLKLE
+1 M
-13 NACGDGN
+13 
-20 KSASGFGRRRGDGG
+20 
-34 NRSASGDRNESA
+34 
-46 CGVVDINISGGKL
+46 NISLVKPWHPKVSQL
-59 KKLCRIVIV
+59 RNVCRAGVISV
-68 SAGLAT
+68 AMFAL
-74 LFGCFGGSTVKQSI
+74 LGCFGGSTVKQSI
-88 EDYAERLSRVLD
+88 DDYAARLSRVLD
-100 APLPDTFNDKIT
+100 TPLPDSFNDKIT

-123 LKHTIE
+123 LKHAIE

-161 LPSQRLAYES
+161 LPSQRLVYES
-171 KLLSVLKSCEAA
+171 KLLNVLKSCEAA
-183 LAGDDIAKQ
+183 LTKENE
-192 SANQSAS
+192 SNQRNAT
-199 KSASKNSV
+199 
-207 KKNKALAATIAS
+207 LAATIAS
-219 WREQKSQ
+219 WREQKTQ

-233 NLIQGSQELRLALN
+233 NLVQGSQELRLALN

-258 KDALSSVNAFYYLSS
+258 KDALSSVNALYYINSLSNKELLLS
-273 LNNTQFSFGE
+273 DMYSSNT
-283 PTSEHSIKTE
+283 
-293 VANKKNVSKASGS
+293 ASS
-306 DTNNINISSERLT
+306 DTETEATNENNSE
-319 SSNNPLIDSSE
+319 SIIESSE
-330 LEQQLQ
+330 LEQQLK

-357 LTLLTNML
+357 LSLLTNML
-365 TTELDAVSCPEGR
+365 ETELDAVSCPEGR

-406 RYHYKLV
+406 QYHYKLA
-413 PLWEDWLAQPLLHD
+413 PLWEDWLAQPSLHE

-433 KQHTEDGFEKYSR
+433 RQQSQDGFNQYSSV
-446 AMKAHVNLWQ
+446 MKAHVNLWQ

>member
-1 MKALRKLPLKLE
+1 M
-13 NACGDGN
+13 
-20 KSASGFGRRRGDGG
+20 
-34 NRSASGDRNESA
+34 
-46 CGVVDINISGGKL
+46 NISLVKPWHPKVSQL
-59 KKLCRIVIV
+59 RNVCRAGVISV
-68 SAGLAT
+68 AMFAL
-74 LFGCFGGSTVKQSI
+74 LGCFGGSTVKQSI
-88 EDYAERLSRVLD
+88 DDYAARLSRVLD
-100 APLPDTFNDKIT
+100 TPLPDSFNDKIT

-123 LKHTIE
+123 LKHAIE
-129 GVSINLREFY
+129 GVNINLREFY

-161 LPSQRLAYES
+161 LPSQRLVYES
-171 KLLSVLKSCEAA
+171 KLLNVLRSCEAA
-183 LAGDDIAKQ
+183 LTKENE
-192 SANQSAS
+192 SNQRNA
-199 KSASKNSV
+199 
-207 KKNKALAATIAS
+207 ALAATIAS
-219 WREQKSQ
+219 WREQKTL

-233 NLIQGSQELRLALN
+233 NLVQGSQELRLALN

-258 KDALSSVNAFYYLSS
+258 KDALSSVNALYYINSLSNKELLLS
-273 LNNTQFSFGE
+273 DMYSSNT
-283 PTSEHSIKTE
+283 
-293 VANKKNVSKASGS
+293 ASS
-306 DTNNINISSERLT
+306 DTETEATNENNSE
-319 SSNNPLIDSSE
+319 SIIESSE
-330 LEQQLQ
+330 LEQQLK

-357 LTLLTNML
+357 LSLLTDML
-365 TTELDAVSCPEGR
+365 ETELDAVSCPEGR

-406 RYHYKLV
+406 QYHYKLE
-413 PLWEDWLAQPLLHD
+413 PLWEDWLAQPSLHK

-433 KQHTEDGFEKYSR
+433 RQQSQDGFNQYSS

>member
-1 MKALRKLPLKLE
+1 M
-13 NACGDGN
+13 
-20 KSASGFGRRRGDGG
+20 
-34 NRSASGDRNESA
+34 
-46 CGVVDINISGGKL
+46 NISLVKPWHPKVSQL
-59 KKLCRIVIV
+59 RNVCRAGVISV
-68 SAGLAT
+68 AMFAL
-74 LFGCFGGSTVKQSI
+74 LGCFGGSTVKQSI
-88 EDYAERLSRVLD
+88 DDYAARLSRVLD
-100 APLPDTFNDKIT
+100 TPLPDSFNDKIT

-161 LPSQRLAYES
+161 LPSQRLVYES
-171 KLLSVLKSCEAA
+171 KLLNVLKSCEAA
-183 LAGDDIAKQ
+183 LTKENE
-192 SANQSAS
+192 SNQRNA
-199 KSASKNSV
+199 
-207 KKNKALAATIAS
+207 ALAATIAS
-219 WREQKSQ
+219 WREQKTQ

-233 NLIQGSQELRLALN
+233 NLVQGSQELRLALN

-258 KDALSSVNAFYYLSS
+258 KDALSSVNALYYINSLSNKELLLS
-273 LNNTQFSFGE
+273 DMYSSNT
-283 PTSEHSIKTE
+283 
-293 VANKKNVSKASGS
+293 ASS
-306 DTNNINISSERLT
+306 DTETEATNENNSE
-319 SSNNPLIDSSE
+319 SIIESSE
-330 LEQQLQ
+330 LEQQLK

-357 LTLLTNML
+357 LSLLTNML
-365 TTELDAVSCPEGR
+365 ETELDAVSCPEGR

-406 RYHYKLV
+406 QYHYKLA
-413 PLWEDWLAQPLLHD
+413 PLWEDWLAQPSLHE

-433 KQHTEDGFEKYSR
+433 RQQSQDGFNQYSSV
-446 AMKAHVNLWQ
+446 MKAHVNLWQ

>member
-1 MKALRKLPLKLE
+1 M
-13 NACGDGN
+13 
-20 KSASGFGRRRGDGG
+20 
-34 NRSASGDRNESA
+34 
-46 CGVVDINISGGKL
+46 NISLVKPWHPKVSQL
-59 KKLCRIVIV
+59 RNVCRAGVISV
-68 SAGLAT
+68 AMFAL
-74 LFGCFGGSTVKQSI
+74 LGCFGGSTVKQSI
-88 EDYAERLSRVLD
+88 DDYAARLSRVLD
-100 APLPDTFNDKIT
+100 TPLPDSFNDKIT

-123 LKHTIE
+123 LKQAIE
-129 GVSINLREFY
+129 GVNINLREFY

-161 LPSQRLAYES
+161 LPSQRLVYES
-171 KLLSVLKSCEAA
+171 KLLNVLKSCEAA
-183 LAGDDIAKQ
+183 LTKENE
-192 SANQSAS
+192 SNQRNA
-199 KSASKNSV
+199 
-207 KKNKALAATIAS
+207 ALAATIAS
-219 WREQKSQ
+219 WREQKTQ

-233 NLIQGSQELRLALN
+233 NLVQGSQELRLALN

-258 KDALSSVNAFYYLSS
+258 RDALSSVNALYYINSLSNKELLLS
-273 LNNTQFSFGE
+273 DMYSSNT
-283 PTSEHSIKTE
+283 
-293 VANKKNVSKASGS
+293 ASS
-306 DTNNINISSERLT
+306 DTETEATNENNSE
-319 SSNNPLIDSSE
+319 SIIESSE
-330 LEQQLQ
+330 LEQQLK

-357 LTLLTNML
+357 LSLLTNML
-365 TTELDAVSCPEGR
+365 ETELDAVSCPEGR

-406 RYHYKLV
+406 QYHYKLE
-413 PLWEDWLAQPLLHD
+413 PLWEDWLAQPSLHK

-433 KQHTEDGFEKYSR
+433 RQQSQDGFNQYSS

>member
-1 MKALRKLPLKLE
+1 MNISLVKPWHPKVSQLR
-13 NACGDGN
+13 NACR
-20 KSASGFGRRRGDGG
+20 A
-34 NRSASGDRNESA
+34 
-46 CGVVDINISGGKL
+46 GVISVAMFAL
-59 KKLCRIVIV
+59 L
-68 SAGLAT
+68 
-74 LFGCFGGSTVKQSI
+74 GCFGGSTVKQSI
-88 EDYAERLSRVLD
+88 DDYAARLSRVLD
-100 APLPDTFNDKIT
+100 TPLPDSFNDKIT

-161 LPSQRLAYES
+161 LPSQRLVYES
-171 KLLSVLKSCEAA
+171 KLLNVLKSCEAA
-183 LAGDDIAKQ
+183 LTK
-192 SANQSAS
+192 ANESNQRNA
-199 KSASKNSV
+199 
-207 KKNKALAATIAS
+207 ALAATIAS
-219 WREQKSQ
+219 WREQKTQ

-233 NLIQGSQELRLALN
+233 NLVQGSQELRLALN

-258 KDALSSVNAFYYLSS
+258 KDALSSVNALYYINSLSNKELLLS
-273 LNNTQFSFGE
+273 DMYSSNT
-283 PTSEHSIKTE
+283 
-293 VANKKNVSKASGS
+293 ASS
-306 DTNNINISSERLT
+306 DTETEATNENNSE
-319 SSNNPLIDSSE
+319 SIIESSE
-330 LEQQLQ
+330 LEQQLK

-357 LTLLTNML
+357 LSLLTNML
-365 TTELDAVSCPEGR
+365 ETELDAVSCPEGR

-406 RYHYKLV
+406 QYHYKLA
-413 PLWEDWLAQPLLHD
+413 PLWEDWLAQPSLHA

-433 KQHTEDGFEKYSR
+433 RQQSQDGFNQYSSV
-446 AMKAHVNLWQ
+446 MKAHVNLWQ

>member
-1 MKALRKLPLKLE
+1 MNISLVKPWHPKVSQLR
-13 NACGDGN
+13 NACR
-20 KSASGFGRRRGDGG
+20 A
-34 NRSASGDRNESA
+34 
-46 CGVVDINISGGKL
+46 GVISVAMFAL
-59 KKLCRIVIV
+59 L
-68 SAGLAT
+68 
-74 LFGCFGGSTVKQSI
+74 GCFGGSTVKQSI
-88 EDYAERLSRVLD
+88 DDYAARLSRVLD
-100 APLPDTFNDKIT
+100 TPLPDSFNDKIT

-123 LKHTIE
+123 LKHAIE
-129 GVSINLREFY
+129 GVNINLREFY

-161 LPSQRLAYES
+161 LPSQRLVYES
-171 KLLSVLKSCEAA
+171 KLLNVLRSCEAA
-183 LAGDDIAKQ
+183 LTKENE
-192 SANQSAS
+192 SNQRNA
-199 KSASKNSV
+199 
-207 KKNKALAATIAS
+207 ALAATIAS
-219 WREQKSQ
+219 WREQKTQ

-233 NLIQGSQELRLALN
+233 NLVQGSQELRLALN

-258 KDALSSVNAFYYLSS
+258 KDALSSVNALYYINNLSNKELLLS
-273 LNNTQFSFGE
+273 DVYSSNT
-283 PTSEHSIKTE
+283 
-293 VANKKNVSKASGS
+293 ASS
-306 DTNNINISSERLT
+306 DTETEATNENNSE
-319 SSNNPLIDSSE
+319 SIIESSE
-330 LEQQLQ
+330 LEQQLK

-357 LTLLTNML
+357 LSLLTDML
-365 TTELDAVSCPEGR
+365 ETELDAVSCPEGR

-406 RYHYKLV
+406 QYHYKLA
-413 PLWEDWLAQPLLHD
+413 PLWEDWLAQPSLHE

-433 KQHTEDGFEKYSR
+433 RQQSQDGFNQYSS